1 MSSSTN
7 PSDAPSA
14 EYAEHLSNLVAIPSL
29 SHKNHYFLGPI
40 GNLDPTDFIIG
51 ETNRIPFRLANP
63 NLGHWKNTFKS
74 WPSLEKPTPDKSW
87 ITWYQCVSASK
98 KVHWDKIGIGQAL
111 ALTIANSAK
120 DEPLMT
126 AAIYFWSNTI
136 NAFLFN
142 QGLMTPTLIGIT
154 MITRLDVT
162 SSANPMSM
170 NTKNQ
175 FDFKTKSI
183 GGWSGYVAAYMGQ
196 GSVTPREHVAF
207 LLMWLEKFLFC
218 GSSCGPTTNWQFVA
232 EALES
237 KKEFP
242 LGQILLGYLYQ
253 MLNNAS
259 AKIAV
264 GSIVGAGE
272 PWWLLQTW
280 LNLIVMKVVNRPS
293 VIEAEFPLPEPIVE
307 DDGEERTHRRCM
319 SYGEY
324 ASTPTDAGAKLSAE
338 LLKDWFCRFYEGF
351 KKDARI
357 WFPYEDSADLE
368 LPSDFR
374 FEDINHEKFQK
385 SREVL
390 IAAISPCILPVGI
403 HQGRNIQV
411 SYEFY
416 HPMSSARQLGLG
428 QLPIGLFFADK
439 IQCRGQITSTLMM
452 DRLLN
457 LPGPPLGSID
467 NIELAGF
474 RSKNFDRWWGEWKL
488 HLFHQS
494 ASMYMTDLF
503 PDVIP
508 QTTESSP
515 PHQSNNG
522 KNIEYA
528 LGLIPNGCGLSPPVI
543 GYHAPK
549 TSTLLHSLTRE
560 PADAGKKRKTRSSA
574 VSTLALAPKKKAK
587 FKKTKSTD
595 KPADDLPALDPSIE
609 QALDEEEIGE
619 DVDQAVAEMS
629 DTEKTPSASP
639 KQTPP
644 TPSAPVHFT
653 RPPPAS
659 PPVQQPS
666 SDQTPSAVGSHH
678 IEEEEQPVA
687 PAIPVLAD
695 LFSFDIRDYLNEA
708 EEDTSSKALAPLYD
722 DVRRTLEDIS
732 HRLEASSL
740 DNLVVDCG
748 SIRSRLH
755 EVQALI
761 LEDLADVL
769 TPAAYLEQHQFKLEK
784 AKLRLAERRER
795 KEIEATIQANRQL
808 VHEEKTTLDQ
818 LSEGPIKSN
827 IDRLEA
833 RKIELLAQ
841 LEECNAELDME
852 HKKLADLPKSIEE
865 QKVRLKSA
873 IKNVADLTKSLKV
886 ISRTDAQDA

>member
-7 PSDAPSA
+7 PSDAPST
-14 EYAEHLSNLVAIPSL
+14 EYTEPTLTWVTGRIPLSLGHLSKN
-29 SHKNHYFLGPI
+29 SHLIRAGLLGI
-40 GNLDPTDFIIG
+40 N
-51 ETNRIPFRLANP
+51 A
-63 NLGHWKNTFKS
+63 
-74 WPSLEKPTPDKSW
+74 
-87 ITWYQCVSASK
+87 ASK
-98 KVHWDKIGIGQAL
+98 KVHWDEIGIGQAL

-120 DEPLMT
+120 DEPLM
-126 AAIYFWSNTI
+126 AAATYFWSNTI

-142 QGLMTPTLIGIT
+142 QGPMTPTLIDIT
-154 MITRLDVT
+154 MITGLDVT
-162 SSANPMSM
+162 SSANPMSI
-170 NTKNQ
+170 NIKNQ
-175 FDFKTKSI
+175 FDLKTKSI
-183 GGWSGYVAAYMGQ
+183 GGWFGYVAAYMGQ

-242 LGQILLGYLYQ
+242 LGKILLGYLYQ

-259 AKIAV
+259 ARIAV
-264 GSIVGAGE
+264 GSVVGAGG

-293 VIEAEFPLPEPIVE
+293 ITEAEFTLPGPIVE

-338 LLKDWFCRFYEGF
+338 LLKDWFCSFYEGF

-374 FEDINHEKFQK
+374 FEDINHKKFQK
-385 SREVL
+385 SREVF
-390 IAAISPCILPVGI
+390 IAAINPCILPVGI
-403 HQGRNIQV
+403 HQGRNIQD

-457 LPGPPLGSID
+457 LPGPPLGSIE

-494 ASMYMTDLF
+494 ATMYMTDLF

-508 QTTESSP
+508 QVNFVITKLHSQLADSLLDQSFAPALQTTESSP
-515 PHQSNNG
+515 PHQSNSG

-528 LGLIPNGCGLSPPVI
+528 SGLILNGGGLSPPVI

-549 TSTLLHSLTRE
+549 TSTLLHGLTRE
-560 PADAGKKRKTRSSA
+560 LADAGQKRKTRPSA
-574 VSTLALAPKKKAK
+574 VNTLVLAPKKKAK
-587 FKKTKSTD
+587 FKKTKPTD
-595 KPADDLPALDPSIE
+595 KPADDLPALDPFIE

-629 DTEKTPSASP
+629 DTERTPSASP

-653 RPPPAS
+653 RKKKTAVKKKSAATTSKLAPPQS
-659 PPVQQPS
+659 S

-678 IEEEEQPVA
+678 VEEEEQPTA
-687 PAIPVLAD
+687 PAVPVLAD
-695 LFSFDIRDYLNEA
+695 LFSFNIRDYLDEG
-708 EEDTSSKALAPLYD
+708 EEDTTSKALASLSD
-722 DVRRTLEDIS
+722 DVKKTLE
-732 HRLEASSL
+732 
-740 DNLVVDCG
+740 
-748 SIRSRLH
+748 
-755 EVQALI
+755 
-761 LEDLADVL
+761 
-769 TPAAYLEQHQFKLEK
+769 T
-784 AKLRLAERRER
+784 
-795 KEIEATIQANRQL
+795 NRQL
-808 VHEEKTTLDQ
+808 VHEEKSKLDQ

-852 HKKLADLPKSIEE
+852 HKKLADLPNTIEE
-865 QKVRLKSA
+865 QKARLKSA
-873 IKNVADLTKSLKV
+873 IKHVADLTKSLKV
-886 ISRTDAQDA
+886 IPGTDAQDAQAIEEVE

>member
-1 MSSSTN
+1 MSSSTS
-7 PSDAPSA
+7 PSTAPSA

-40 GNLDPTDFIIG
+40 GNLDPTDFII
-51 ETNRIPFRLANP
+51 
-63 NLGHWKNTFKS
+63 
-74 WPSLEKPTPDKSW
+74 
-87 ITWYQCVSASK
+87 
-98 KVHWDKIGIGQAL
+98 
-111 ALTIANSAK
+111 ANSAK
-120 DEPLMT
+120 DEPLM
-126 AAIYFWSNTI
+126 AAATYFWSNTI

-142 QGLMTPTLIGIT
+142 QEPMTLTLIDIT
-154 MITRLDVT
+154 MITGLDVT
-162 SSANPMSM
+162 SSGNPMNM

-183 GGWSGYVAAYMGQ
+183 GGWFGYVAAYMGQ
-196 GSVTPREHVAF
+196 GSVTPREH
-207 LLMWLEKFLFC
+207 
-218 GSSCGPTTNWQFVA
+218 
-232 EALES
+232 
-237 KKEFP
+237 
-242 LGQILLGYLYQ
+242 
-253 MLNNAS
+253 MLNNAL

-264 GSIVGAGE
+264 GSIVGAGG

-280 LNLIVMKVVNRPS
+280 LNLIVMKVVNRPY
-293 VIEAEFPLPEPIVE
+293 VAEAEFPLPEPIVE

-338 LLKDWFCRFYEGF
+338 LLKDWFCSFYKGF

-385 SREVL
+385 SREIL
-390 IAAISPCILPVGI
+390 IAAINPCILPVGI

-416 HPMSSARQLGLG
+416 HPMNSARQLGLG

-457 LPGPPLGSID
+457 LPGPPLGNID

-494 ASMYMTDLF
+494 ASMYITDIF
-503 PDVIP
+503 PDVMP

-515 PHQSNNG
+515 PHQSNSG
-522 KNIEYA
+522 KNIEFA
-528 LGLIPNGCGLSPPVI
+528 SGLIPNG
-543 GYHAPK
+543 
-549 TSTLLHSLTRE
+549 
-560 PADAGKKRKTRSSA
+560 GKKRKTRSSA
-574 VSTLALAPKKKAK
+574 LSTLALAPKKKTK
-587 FKKTKSTD
+587 FKKTQPQPTDTST
-595 KPADDLPALDPSIE
+595 DDLPALDPSIE

-619 DVDQAVAEMS
+619 DVDQAIAEMS
-629 DTEKTPSASP
+629 DTEITPSASP

-644 TPSAPVHFT
+644 TPSVPVHFT
-653 RPPPAS
+653 RKKKTAMKKKTAATIVKSAPPQS
-659 PPVQQPS
+659 S

-678 IEEEEQPVA
+678 VEEEEQPTA
-687 PAIPVLAD
+687 PAIPALAD
-695 LFSFDIRDYLNEA
+695 LFSFDIRDYLDEA
-708 EEDTSSKALAPLYD
+708 EEDTSSKALAPLSD
-722 DVRRTLEDIS
+722 DVRKTLEDIS
-732 HRLEASSL
+732 HRLEASSF
-740 DNLVVDCG
+740 DSLVVDCG
-748 SIRSRLH
+748 SIRTRLH

-761 LEDLADVL
+761 PEDLADVL
-769 TPAAYLEQHQFKLEK
+769 TPAAYLEQYQSKLEK
-784 AKLRLAERRER
+784 AKLRLAERRDR

-808 VHEEKTTLDQ
+808 VHEEKTKLDQ

-827 IDRLEA
+827 IDRLKA
-833 RKIELLAQ
+833 RKIEIGS
-841 LEECNAELDME
+841 
-852 HKKLADLPKSIEE
+852 KLAKLSSW
-865 QKVRLKSA
+865 RNLKNA
-873 IKNVADLTKSLKV
+873 IPS
-886 ISRTDAQDA
+886 

>member
-1 MSSSTN
+1 MSSSTS
-7 PSDAPSA
+7 PSIAPSV
-14 EYAEHLSNLVAIPSL
+14 EYAESRFPAFHTKTTIFLAQSAIS
-29 SHKNHYFLGPI
+29 
-40 GNLDPTDFIIG
+40 NLDPTDFIIG

-87 ITWYQCVSASK
+87 TTWYQRVSASK
-98 KVHWDKIGIGQAL
+98 KVHWDEIGIGQAL
-111 ALTIANSAK
+111 TLTIANSAK
-120 DEPLMT
+120 DEPLM
-126 AAIYFWSNTI
+126 AAATYFWSNTI

-142 QGLMTPTLIGIT
+142 QGPMTPTLIDIT
-154 MITRLDVT
+154 MITGLDVT

-183 GGWSGYVAAYMGQ
+183 GDWSGYVAAYMGQ

-207 LLMWLEKFLFC
+207 LLMWLEKFLFY
-218 GSSCGPTTNWQFVA
+218 GSSCGPTTNWQFVT

-242 LGQILLGYLYQ
+242 LGKILLGYLYQ

-264 GSIVGAGE
+264 GSIVGAGG

-280 LNLIVMKVVNRPS
+280 LNLVVMKVVNRPS
-293 VIEAEFPLPEPIVE
+293 VTEAEFPLPEPIVE

-338 LLKDWFCRFYEGF
+338 LLKDWFCSFYEGF

-374 FEDINHEKFQK
+374 FEDINHEKNPKIQRNSYSCNQPMHPPYRHSPRK
-385 SREVL
+385 KHPSLLRVL
-390 IAAISPCILPVGI
+390 SP
-403 HQGRNIQV
+403 N
-411 SYEFY
+411 E
-416 HPMSSARQLGLG
+416 LG
-428 QLPIGLFFADK
+428 QTTWIGPTPNRL
-439 IQCRGQITSTLMM
+439 ILCRQDS
-452 DRLLN
+452 
-457 LPGPPLGSID
+457 
-467 NIELAGF
+467 
-474 RSKNFDRWWGEWKL
+474 
-488 HLFHQS
+488 
-494 ASMYMTDLF
+494 
-503 PDVIP
+503 
-508 QTTESSP
+508 TTESSP
-515 PHQSNNG
+515 PHQSNSG

-528 LGLIPNGCGLSPPVI
+528 SGLIPNGGGLSPPFI

-549 TSTLLHSLTRE
+549 TSTLLHGLTRE

-574 VSTLALAPKKKAK
+574 MSTLALAPKKKTK
-587 FKKTKSTD
+587 FKKTQPQPTDMST
-595 KPADDLPALDPSIE
+595 DDLPALDPSIE
-609 QALDEEEIGE
+609 QALDDEEIGE

-629 DTEKTPSASP
+629 DTERTPSASP

-644 TPSAPVHFT
+644 TPYAPVHFT
-653 RPPPAS
+653 RQS
-659 PPVQQPS
+659 S

-678 IEEEEQPVA
+678 IEEEEQPAA
-687 PAIPVLAD
+687 PAIPALAD
-695 LFSFDIRDYLNEA
+695 LFSFDIRDYLDEA
-708 EEDTSSKALAPLYD
+708 EEDTSSKALAPLSD
-722 DVRRTLEDIS
+722 DVRKTLEDIS
-732 HRLEASSL
+732 HRLAASSL
-740 DNLVVDCG
+740 DSLVVDRG
-748 SIRSRLH
+748 SIRTRLY

-761 LEDLADVL
+761 PEDLADVL
-769 TPAAYLEQHQFKLEK
+769 TLAAYLEQHQFKLEK
-784 AKLRLAERRER
+784 AKLRLAERRDR
-795 KEIEATIQANRQL
+795 KEIKATIQTNRQL
-808 VHEEKTTLDQ
+808 VHEEKTKLDQ
-818 LSEGPIKSN
+818 LSEGLIKSN

-841 LEECNAELDME
+841 LEECNAELDIE

-865 QKVRLKSA
+865 QKARLKSA

-886 ISRTDAQDA
+886 ISGTDAQDAQAIEEVEQIRQRAILAIQRYLSQ

>member
-1 MSSSTN
+1 MAMSSSTS
-7 PSDAPSA
+7 PSTAPSA
-14 EYAEHLSNLVAIPSL
+14 EYTEHLSNLVAIPSL

-40 GNLDPTDFIIG
+40 GNLVPTDFIIS

-63 NLGHWKNTFKS
+63 NLGHWKNTFN
-74 WPSLEKPTPDKSW
+74 
-87 ITWYQCVSASK
+87 K
-98 KVHWDKIGIGQAL
+98 KVHWDEIGIGQAL

-120 DEPLMT
+120 DEPLMV
-126 AAIYFWSNTI
+126 AATYFLSNTI

-142 QGLMTPTLIGIT
+142 QEPMTPSLIDIT
-154 MITRLDVT
+154 MITGLDVT

-170 NTKNQ
+170 NAKNQ

-207 LLMWLEKFLFC
+207 LVMWLEKFLFC
-218 GSSCGPTTNWQFVA
+218 GSSCGPTTNWKFVA
-232 EALES
+232 EAFES

-242 LGQILLGYLYQ
+242 VGKILLGYLYQ

-264 GSIVGAGE
+264 SSIVGAGG

-293 VIEAEFPLPEPIVE
+293 VTEAEFPLPEPIAE

-324 ASTPTDAGAKLSAE
+324 ASTPTDAGAKLSAK
-338 LLKDWFCRFYEGF
+338 LLKDWFCSFYEGF

-357 WFPYEDSADLE
+357 WFPYEDSANLE

-374 FEDINHEKFQK
+374 FEDINHEKFKK

-428 QLPIGLFFADK
+428 QLPIGLFFVDK

-474 RSKNFDRWWGEWKL
+474 RSKNFERWWGEWKL

-494 ASMYMTDLF
+494 ASIYMTDLF

-508 QTTESSP
+508 HTTESSP
-515 PHQSNNG
+515 PHQSNNS
-522 KNIEYA
+522 KNIQYVP
-528 LGLIPNGCGLSPPVI
+528 GLILNGGNQPMQ
-543 GYHAPK
+543 AK
-549 TSTLLHSLTRE
+549 N
-560 PADAGKKRKTRSSA
+560 RKTRSSA
-574 VSTLALAPKKKAK
+574 VSTLALAPKKKVK
-587 FKKTKSTD
+587 FKKTMPTD
-595 KPADDLPALDPSIE
+595 KPADDLHALDPSIE
-609 QALDEEEIGE
+609 LALDEEEIGE
-619 DVDQAVAEMS
+619 DDDQAVAEMS
-629 DTEKTPSASP
+629 DTERTPSASP

-653 RPPPAS
+653 RKKKTAVKKKPAATIVKSAPPPPLPS
-659 PPVQQPS
+659 PPVQQSS

-678 IEEEEQPVA
+678 VEEEEQPAA

-695 LFSFDIRDYLNEA
+695 LFSFDIRDYLDEA
-708 EEDTSSKALAPLYD
+708 EEDTSSKALAPLSH
-722 DVRRTLEDIS
+722 DVRKTLEDIS

-740 DNLVVDCG
+740 DSLLVDCG
-748 SIRSRLH
+748 SIRTRLH

-761 LEDLADVL
+761 PEDLADVL
-769 TPAAYLEQHQFKLEK
+769 IPAAYLEQHQFKLEK

-808 VHEEKTTLDQ
+808 VHEEKTKLEQ

-841 LEECNAELDME
+841 LECNAELDME

-865 QKVRLKSA
+865 QKSRLKSA

-886 ISRTDAQDA
+886 ISGTDAQHAQAIEEKEQIRQRAILAMQRYLSQ

>member
-1 MSSSTN
+1 MSSSAS
-7 PSDAPSA
+7 PSGAPTA
-14 EYAEHLSNLVAIPSL
+14 EYAEHLSHQVAILSL
-29 SHKNHYFLGPI
+29 SHQNHYFLGPI
-40 GNLDPTDFIIG
+40 GNLDPTDFITG

-74 WPSLEKPTPDKSW
+74 WPSLEKLSPDRSW
-87 ITWYQCVSASK
+87 STWYQRVSASK
-98 KVHWDKIGIGQAL
+98 KVHWDEIGIGQAL

-120 DEPLMT
+120 DEPLM
-126 AAIYFWSNTI
+126 AAATYFWSNTI
-136 NAFLFN
+136 NAFMFN
-142 QGLMTPTLIGIT
+142 QGPMTPTLIDIT
-154 MITRLDVT
+154 MITGLDVT

-170 NTKNQ
+170 NTWNQ

-183 GGWSGYVAAYMGQ
+183 GGWSRYVAAYMGQ

-218 GSSCGPTTNWQFVA
+218 GSSCGPTTNWQFLA

-242 LGQILLGYLYQ
+242 LGKILLGYLYQ
-253 MLNNAS
+253 MLSNAS
-259 AKIAV
+259 ARIAV
-264 GSIVGAGE
+264 GSAVGA
-272 PWWLLQTW
+272 
-280 LNLIVMKVVNRPS
+280 
-293 VIEAEFPLPEPIVE
+293 EAEFPLPEPIMG
-307 DDGEERTHRRCM
+307 DDGEERTHRRCT

-338 LLKDWFCRFYEGF
+338 LLKDWFCSFYEGF

-357 WFPYEDSADLE
+357 WFPYEDSTDLE

-403 HQGRNIQV
+403 HQGRNIQI

-439 IQCRGQITSTLMM
+439 IQCRGQITSVLMM

-457 LPGPPLGSID
+457 LPGPPLGSIE

-494 ASMYMTDLF
+494 ATMYMTDLF

-515 PHQSNNG
+515 PHQSNSG
-522 KNIEYA
+522 KDIEYA
-528 LGLIPNGCGLSPPVI
+528 AGLIPNGGGLSPPVI

-549 TSTLLHSLTRE
+549 TSTLLHGLTRE
-560 PADAGKKRKTRSSA
+560 PADVGQKRKTRVSA
-574 VSTLALAPKKKAK
+574 MSTSILAPKKK
-587 FKKTKSTD
+587 TKVRRTKPTD
-595 KPADDLPALDPSIE
+595 KPADDLPDLDPSIE
-609 QALDEEEIGE
+609 QALDEEAIGDE
-619 DVDQAVAEMS
+619 VDQAAAEVS
-629 DTEKTPSASP
+629 DTERTPSASP
-639 KQTPP
+639 RQTLP
-644 TPSAPVHFT
+644 TPSAPVHFSRKKKTAVKKKSAATTSKPAPPLNNHQVT
-653 RPPPAS
+653 RPLRLWEVIMS
-659 PPVQQPS
+659 RNKNNQPLLLS
-666 SDQTPSAVGSHH
+666 Q
-678 IEEEEQPVA
+678 
-687 PAIPVLAD
+687 
-695 LFSFDIRDYLNEA
+695 DYLDEG
-708 EEDTSSKALAPLYD
+708 EEDTTSKALAPLSD
-722 DVRRTLEDIS
+722 DVKQTLKSILD
-732 HRLEASSL
+732 RLEASSL
-740 DNLVVDCG
+740 DCLVVDCG
-748 SIRSRLH
+748 PIRARLH
-755 EVQALI
+755 EIQALI
-761 LEDLADVL
+761 PDELADIH
-769 TPAAYLEQHQFKLEK
+769 TPAVYLEQHQFKLEK
-784 AKLRLAERRER
+784 AKLILAERREH
-795 KEIEATIQANRQL
+795 KDIEATIQANRQL
-808 VHEEKTTLDQ
+808 VHEEKSNLDQ

-833 RKIELLAQ
+833 RKINLLAQ

-852 HKKLADLPKSIEE
+852 RKKLADLPKSIEE
-865 QKVRLKSA
+865 QKARLKSA
-873 IKNVADLTKSLKV
+873 IKHVAELTKSLKV
-886 ISRTDAQDA
+886 IPGTDAQDAQAIEEVEQIRQKAISAIQQYLSQ

>member
-14 EYAEHLSNLVAIPSL
+14 EYAEHLSNQVAIPSL

-51 ETNRIPFRLANP
+51 ETNWIPFRLANP

-87 ITWYQCVSASK
+87 TTWYQRVSASK
-98 KVHWDKIGIGQAL
+98 KIYWDEIGIGQAL

-120 DEPLMT
+120 DKPLMV
-126 AAIYFWSNTI
+126 AATYFWSNTI

-142 QGLMTPTLIGIT
+142 QGPMTPTLIDIT

-183 GGWSGYVAAYMGQ
+183 GCWSGYVAAYMGQ

-218 GSSCGPTTNWQFVA
+218 GSSYGPTTNWQFVA

-242 LGQILLGYLYQ
+242 LGKILLGYLYQ

-264 GSIVGAGE
+264 SSVVGAGG

-293 VIEAEFPLPEPIVE
+293 VIEAEFPLPEPIAE
-307 DDGEERTHRRCM
+307 DDGEECTHRRCM
-319 SYGEY
+319 SYREY

-338 LLKDWFCRFYEGF
+338 LLKDWFCSFYEGF

-357 WFPYEDSADLE
+357 WFPYEDSADLV

-385 SREVL
+385 SREVF
-390 IAAISPCILPVGI
+390 IVAISPCILPVGI

-416 HPMSSARQLGLG
+416 HPMSSAKQVGLG
-428 QLPIGLFFADK
+428 QLPIGLIFADK
-439 IQCRGQITSTLMM
+439 IQNRGQITSTLMM

-457 LPGPPLGSID
+457 LPGPSLGSIE

-494 ASMYMTDLF
+494 AMMYMTDLF

-515 PHQSNNG
+515 PHQSNSG

-528 LGLIPNGCGLSPPVI
+528 SGLIPNGGGLSPPVI

-549 TSTLLHSLTRE
+549 TSTLLHGLTRE
-560 PADAGKKRKTRSSA
+560 PADAGKKRKTRSLA
-574 VSTLALAPKKKAK
+574 VRTLALALKKKSKFKKAK
-587 FKKTKSTD
+587 PTD
-595 KPADDLPALDPSIE
+595 KPVDDLPTLDPSIE
-609 QALDEEEIGE
+609 QALNEEDIGE
-619 DVDQAVAEMS
+619 DIDQAVAEMS
-629 DTEKTPSASP
+629 DTERTPSASP

-644 TPSAPVHFT
+644 TPSAPVYFT
-653 RPPPAS
+653 R
-659 PPVQQPS
+659 
-666 SDQTPSAVGSHH
+666 
-678 IEEEEQPVA
+678 
-687 PAIPVLAD
+687 VLAD
-695 LFSFDIRDYLNEA
+695 VFSFDIRDYLDEA
-708 EEDTSSKALAPLYD
+708 EEDTSSKALAPLSD
-722 DVRRTLEDIS
+722 DVRKTLEDIS

-740 DNLVVDCG
+740 DSFVVDCG

-761 LEDLADVL
+761 PEDLADVL

-808 VHEEKTTLDQ
+808 VHEEKTKLDQ
-818 LSEGPIKSN
+818 LSKGPIISN

-841 LEECNAELDME
+841 LEECNAELDIE
-852 HKKLADLPKSIEE
+852 HKKLTDLPKSIEE
-865 QKVRLKSA
+865 QKARLISA

-886 ISRTDAQDA
+886 ISGTDAQDAQAIEEVEQIRQRAISAIQLYLSQ